1 MSPHSQSAT
10 TPREQC
16 LQNSDLLDQILLLF
30 LPSLGS
36 QQTRSVQWHKWGI
49 RDTRN
54 TLHSTALTS
63 RAFYHSAIPLLWR
76 RLDNLVPLLRLLPSF
91 KMYYPEQPGGFQ
103 THYPGQRARVN
114 GFYYLPGIIED
125 TDWLVFDRHAN
136 YVREIIH
143 IKSTVS
149 PTVYTRLA
157 MRKSILLPNLSLFK
171 YGEYAVD
178 DHTIDLILY
187 VSPSLVSVSLPALAP
202 ATETFL
208 NMLSN
213 HPPPLSHLCIYKH
226 PTTVLSFCSI
236 YRNLQSVSFMGL
248 TGPVAQ
254 ADFLALASLPLLQ
267 SLTTD
272 MYGWH
277 KVNFHSIP
285 FESIFCALI
294 YLKIDGALLYES
306 CRILPLLI
314 PRIGA
319 ISIVSISV
327 VCEDR
332 RYRALEI
339 PTAGPET
346 FAEISSAIATR
357 WSTTLQDLHITGLPC
372 TTDEFSAFLG
382 LTHIRTFELRRGLN
396 GPLND
401 ARILA
406 VICNW
411 TELTSLTIEGA
422 DADIEIMKCL
432 ALHCHALHFLHVDF
446 FPDPLPDISTTP
458 VLSHAL
464 AKLEFSK
471 LETMSARWKLV
482 DMHLL
487 ASHLDHLFP
496 QLLWI
501 SADGWDHRWH
511 EVEQLVMMMQEKRR
525 AV

>member
-1 MSPHSQSAT
+1 MSFFQSAT
-10 TPREQC
+10 TPRSMSP
-16 LQNSDLLDQILLLF
+16 NSDSWTNPTAVF
-30 LPSLGS
+30 AVTGEP
-36 QQTRSVQWHKWGI
+36 TARS
-49 RDTRN
+49 N

-76 RLDNLVPLLRLLPSF
+76 RLDIFRGL
-91 KMYYPEQPGGFQ
+91 Q

-125 TDWLVFDRHAN
+125 TDWLVFDRHATIV
-136 YVREIIH
+136 YALACAIYSFQLIAIQVR
-143 IKSTVS
+143 
-149 PTVYTRLA
+149 
-157 MRKSILLPNLSLFK
+157 
-171 YGEYAVD
+171 EYAVD
-178 DHTIDLILY
+178 DHHRPFLY

-213 HPPPLSHLCIYKH
+213 HPLLFPSL
-226 PTTVLSFCSI
+226 I

-254 ADFLALASLPLLQ
+254 ADFLALPLCLY
-267 SLTTD
+267 SVLTTD

-277 KVNFHSIP
+277 KH
-285 FESIFCALI
+285 FCALI
-294 YLKIDGALLYES
+294 YLKIDG
-306 CRILPLLI
+306 R
-314 PRIGA
+314 G

-339 PTAGPET
+339 PTAAPRRLLN
-346 FAEISSAIATR
+346 FSAIATR
-357 WSTTLQDLHITGLPC
+357 WSTTFRIYTSLDYRVQQTNFGLPRL
-372 TTDEFSAFLG
+372 E
-382 LTHIRTFELRRGLN
+382 HIRTFELSAGLN

-411 TELTSLTIEGA
+411 TELTSL
-422 DADIEIMKCL
+422 
-432 ALHCHALHFLHVDF
+432 
-446 FPDPLPDISTTP
+446 P
-458 VLSHAL
+458 
-464 AKLEFSK
+464 SK
-471 LETMSARWKLV
+471 RRRGHRDHEVKLV

-501 SADGWDHRWH
+501 SADGWDHRGMKLNSLYDDAG
-511 EVEQLVMMMQEKRR
+511 ERR